1 MLLRAARRPDGS
13 SLPRHTVPGG
23 VGERRR
29 ARRVS
34 DRTAN
39 QDNSQSLTGRRERR
53 RPAETLVKSPAPVSF
68 QVGNADPIPAAA
80 SKKNRR
86 SATPQPTTAVHAAL
100 ARGWIGRNS
109 QDGLPGQPG
118 SKWGAICDPR
128 RAVQHLLQRSLRCPT
143 SDLPTPRRGQ
153 TTTVISVKASGLPES
168 AGLWGRQVR
177 LAATGTPTGWTGS

>member
-1 MLLRAARRPDGS
+1 MLLQAARRPDG

-34 DRTAN
+34 ERTAN
-39 QDNSQSLTGRRERR
+39 QDNSRSLTGMRERR

-80 SKKNRR
+80 STKTRR

-128 RAVQHLLQRSLRCPT
+128 RAAQHLLQRSLSVPYQRFT
-143 SDLPTPRRGQ
+143 DTRRDQ

-177 LAATGTPTGWTGS
+177 LAATGTPTG